1 MVALTIQTVNLF
13 SMIKS
18 NSNID
23 IINYDIALII

>member
-18 NSNID
+18 NSIID
-23 IINYDIALII
+23 IINYDLELVI